1 MLRAPFG
8 EQWSVIQVG
17 VRVGQRVK
25 LKLGMKAARREEF
38 GVGVGGPGTLVP
50 CWSVRGIL
58 LEQVTVASQLPACPT
73 KQL

>member
-1 MLRAPFG
+1 MLKAPFG
-8 EQWSVIQVG
+8 GQWSLIQIV

-25 LKLGMKAARREEF
+25 LKLGMKAAKREEF
-38 GVGVGGPGTLVP
+38 GVGGPGTLVP
-50 CWSVRGIL
+50 CWSVRAIL